1 MRPPQSPFAS
11 NIRPFVAMRIVK
23 DPQFKL
29 GEVPIGEIVFNPKS
43 RDDVPAVLRGLQH
56 RYCDPATRKKIFE
69 ILEENL
75 CPDVSHRRGRP
86 SMSLWRIFVLGVLQR
101 AIDCDFD
108 RLVDYANNHKKVR
121 QMLGH
126 ADFGEKQYYQL
137 QTVMDNVSLLTEEIL
152 EDINHVVVA
161 SGHRLVKK
169 KGSEAP
175 LRCRADSSVAKTHVH
190 WPTDVSLLWDAI
202 RCLIRTTSRVCQ
214 VDLPHFHGRLVFGVD
229 DA

>member
-1 MRPPQSPFAS
+1 
-11 NIRPFVAMRIVK
+11 MRIVK

-29 GEVPIGEIVFNPKS
+29 GEAPIGEIVFNPKS

-56 RYCDPATRKKIFE
+56 LYCDPVTRKKIFE

-86 SMSLWRIFVLGVLQR
+86 GMSLWRIFVLGVLQK

-108 RLVDYANNHKKVR
+108 RLVDYANNHEKVR

-137 QTVMDNVSLLTEEIL
+137 QTVMDNVSLLTEETL
-152 EDINHVVVA
+152 EDINRVVVA

-169 KGSEAP
+169 RGRK
-175 LRCRADSSVAKTHVH
+175 LRFAAG
-190 WPTDVSLLWDAI
+190 PI
-202 RCLIRTTSRVCQ
+202 RR
-214 VDLPHFHGRLVFGVD
+214 
-229 DA
+229 